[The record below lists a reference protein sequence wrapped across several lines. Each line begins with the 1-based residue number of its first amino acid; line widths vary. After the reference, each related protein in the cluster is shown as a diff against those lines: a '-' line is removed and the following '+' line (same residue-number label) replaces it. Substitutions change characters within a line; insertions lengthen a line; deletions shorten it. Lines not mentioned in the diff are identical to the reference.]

1 VAATPIAT
9 QQFGVEALGD
19 MNVSDLGAGT
29 AADATN
35 GNSTP
40 NNGSL
45 VLFILGTATDTVTVT
60 RPEEATAD
68 AAPIAVTANH
78 LEVAGPF
85 ELDLY
90 GATLAYKAGATTTKI
105 WPVQIADLS

>member
-1 VAATPIAT
+1 MAATPIAALP
-9 QQFGVEALGD
+9 FGVEALGEV
-19 MNVSDLGAGT
+19 NVNDLGAGS

-45 VLFILGTATDTVTVT
+45 VLFFLGTAADTITVT
-60 RPEEATAD
+60 RPEGAAGD
-68 AAPIAVTANH
+68 AEVITVTANH
-78 LEVAGPF
+78 LENAGPF
-85 ELDLY
+85 EVDIY

-105 WPVQIADLS
+105 WPVQVADLS